1 MATYPSGP
9 VKAKLSNGLAAFW
22 TVHDGFVF
30 SCSSLQAART
40 PESRRLIHETMRQ
53 CQRAVRRRKPISERS
68 SPPGGDGIEAASTDG
83 WLFASVQHLLRNFWL
98 LDGPPSATLC
108 GWGAP
113 HGEAPRARDEPPRLA
128 SMANL
133 LPPSVVAGLYNQHL
147 HVLEGWLDLCPRH
160 VHATDDKGTTA
171 LHFAVMHPF
180 TAAIELLI
188 ERGAD
193 VNARLTTT
201 ASTPLLVT
209 TMRRPYDLATIGR
222 LLRASADVDLPD
234 DRGHTALM
242 AASRAG
248 WTDTVRVLV
257 GAGASPEARDNE
269 GHHAHFYA
277 RVHKQHGT
285 ALYLRGAMRGA
296 KAQKEAV

>member
-1 MATYPSGP
+1 MATFPGRP
-9 VKAKLSNGLAAFW
+9 VKSTLSNGLAEFW

-30 SCSSLQAART
+30 SRSSQQAART
-40 PESRRLIHETMRQ
+40 PESRRLIHETMRR
-53 CQRAVRRRKPISERS
+53 CQRAGRRRRPTSERS
-68 SPPGGDGIEAASTDG
+68 SPPEGDGIEAASTDG
-83 WLFASVQHLLRNFWL
+83 WLFASVQRLLRNFWL
-98 LDGPPSATLC
+98 LDGLPSATLC
-108 GWGAP
+108 GS
-113 HGEAPRARDEPPRLA
+113 HCKAPRACDEPSRLA
-128 SMANL
+128 STTNL

-147 HVLEGWLDLCPRH
+147 HVLEGWLNLSARH

-180 TAAIELLI
+180 NAAIELLI

-201 ASTPLLVT
+201 LSTPLLIT

-222 LLRASADVDLPD
+222 LLRAGADVDLPD
-234 DRGHTALM
+234 DRGHSALM
-242 AASRAG
+242 TASRAG

-257 GAGASPEARDNE
+257 EAGASLEARDNE

-296 KAQKEAV
+296 KAQKQGV